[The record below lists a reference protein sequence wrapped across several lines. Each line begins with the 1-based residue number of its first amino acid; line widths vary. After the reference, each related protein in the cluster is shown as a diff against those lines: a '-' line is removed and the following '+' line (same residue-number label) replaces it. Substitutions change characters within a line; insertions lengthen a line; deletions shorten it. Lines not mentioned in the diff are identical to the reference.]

1 MSREPTAS
9 EHRRAAGSP
18 RTLLRRGSAARGA
31 GRARSRAVRH
41 RRLVTTALVG
51 VVAGLGLTACGSSTS
66 ADDKPA
72 GPAAELRLGY
82 FPNLTHT
89 TPIVGVA
96 KGYFARYLGSTKLS
110 VQTFNA
116 GPAEM
121 EALVNGDLDAAYVG
135 PSPAINAYARS
146 HGEALRIVAG
156 AASGG
161 ASLVVRPGIA
171 SAADLKG
178 RHIASPQ
185 LGNTQDV
192 ALRTWL
198 KSQGLT
204 PSSAT
209 EPGDV
214 NVEPTENATALQLFQ
229 DGKLDGAWVP
239 EPWASR
245 LVLDGGGKVL
255 VDEKTLWPGGAFVTT
270 HLVVR
275 TEYLN
280 QHPETVKALI
290 TGQLEANDWIAKDPA
305 AARQVVN
312 DELKRLTQ
320 KSLKPAVLDRAFGE
334 LTITNDPIAASLQTS
349 ADHAVAVGLLKKVDL
364 AGIYDLR
371 QLNAAL
377 AARKQPAVSDA
388 GLGSGGS

>member
-1 MSREPTAS
+1 MIRREPTAS
-9 EHRRAAGSP
+9 EQRRAAWPTGAS
-18 RTLLRRGSAARGA
+18 LRDGSAARGA
-31 GRARSRAVRH
+31 ERARRRAVI
-41 RRLVTTALVG
+41 RRFVAAAVVG
-51 VVAGLGLTACGSSTS
+51 MVAGLGLTACGPSSAS
-66 ADDKPA
+66 DQPA

-82 FPNLTHT
+82 FPNLTHA

-96 KGYFARYLGSTKLS
+96 KGLFARSLGSTKLS

-121 EALVNGDLDAAYVG
+121 EALVSGDLDAAYVG

-198 KSQGLT
+198 RSQGLT

-209 EPGDV
+209 EQGDV
-214 NVEPTENATALQLFQ
+214 NVEPTENATALQLFR

-255 VDEKTLWPGGAFVTT
+255 VDEKTLWPGGQFVST

-275 TEYLN
+275 TQYLN
-280 QHPETVKALI
+280 QHPDTVRALI
-290 TGQLEANDWIAKDPA
+290 DGQLDANDWIAKNPE
-305 AARQVVN
+305 AARTTVN
-312 DELKRLTQ
+312 AELKRLTQ
-320 KSLKPAVLDRAFGE
+320 KSLTPAVLDRAFGE
-334 LTITNDPIAASLQTS
+334 LVITNDPIASSLRAC
-349 ADHAVAVGLLKKVDL
+349 ADHAVAAGLLKQVDL
-364 AGIYDLR
+364 TGIYDLR
-371 QLNAAL
+371 ALNAAL
-377 AARKQPAVSDA
+377 AARKLPAVSDA
-388 GLGSGGS
+388 GLGSGSS

>member
-1 MSREPTAS
+1 MIRREPRAS
-9 EHRRAAGSP
+9 DHRRAARSTAAP
-18 RTLLRRGSAARGA
+18 LRDRSAARGA
-31 GRARSRAVRH
+31 ERARRRAVGRTF
-41 RRLVTTALVG
+41 VAAAVVG
-51 VVAGLGLTACGSSTS
+51 VLAGLGLTACGFSS
-66 ADDKPA
+66 ANDQPA

-82 FPNLTHT
+82 FPNLTHA
-89 TPIVGVA
+89 TPVVGVA
-96 KGYFARYLGSTKLS
+96 KGYFARALGSTRLS

-121 EALVNGDLDAAYVG
+121 EALISGDLDAAYVG

-146 HGEALRIVAG
+146 HGQALRIVAG

-198 KSQGLT
+198 RSQGLT

-209 EPGDV
+209 EKGDV
-214 NVEPTENATALQLFQ
+214 FVEPTDNAIALQLFQ
-229 DGKLDGAWVP
+229 GGKLDGAWVP

-255 VDEKTLWPGGAFVTT
+255 VDERTLWPGGAFVTT

-280 QHPETVKALI
+280 RHPDTVRALI
-290 TGQLEANDWIAKDPA
+290 EGQLDANDWIAKNPA
-305 AARQVVN
+305 AARSAVN
-312 DELKRLTQ
+312 DELRRLTQ
-320 KSLKPAVLDRAFGE
+320 KALKPAVLDRAFGQ
-334 LTITNDPIAASLQTS
+334 LVITNDPVAGSLQAC
-349 ADHAVAVGLLKKVDL
+349 ADHAVAAGLLKQVDL
-364 AGIYDLR
+364 SGIYDLR
-371 QLNAAL
+371 ALNAAL
-377 AARKQPAVSDA
+377 AARKLPAVSDA
-388 GLGSGGS
+388 GLGSGSS